1 MVLGEISE
9 DRLAVGEGWDW
20 KVLAVEGIV
29 LEEIYVD
36 RLAVAEG

>member
-1 MVLGEISE
+1 M
-9 DRLAVGEGWDW
+9 DRLAVAEGWDW

-36 RLAVAEG
+36 RLAAAGG